1 MLMVRGCVLLL
12 ALCAVT
18 ACGDD
23 VDPRPAVRIMIP
35 QESGKEAASFIV
47 NLCKVSNPRSDEEPE
62 DMIEEARATALA
74 LYGVPTRGMWVVT
87 SQVFVSY
94 THCSPEWRTE
104 IDAAF
109 GPLSPQADDN

>member
-1 MLMVRGCVLLL
+1 MRVFCLLL

-18 ACGDD
+18 ACA
-23 VDPRPAVRIMIP
+23 VDHQPAVRIMIP
-35 QESGKEAASFIV
+35 QESVKEAASFIV

-87 SQVFVSY
+87 SQMFVSY
-94 THCSPEWRTE
+94 ESCSPEWRAE

-109 GPLSPQADDN
+109 GVVVSEAGGN